1 VDAKLDPKALR
12 TRLRSDLAALA
23 AEVDATRRD
32 AGFREALRTMA
43 AFWRYSPFNRFLV
56 SLQRPGATRV
66 AGRRT
71 WERLGRKVKP
81 GERPISVLAPT
92 RGAFGFVEVPVF
104 DVRQTRGRRLAVLET
119 VPRGRSRHVATLLG
133 AAERLGVAVAFE
145 PQPDGCA
152 GRSLGGRIEVEKRL
166 GSAAKVAV
174 LAHELAHEIL
184 HQAES
189 ARAAAR
195 KQPSRPR
202 RPRTPAERET
212 EADATAFVVLRAL
225 GIEDPP
231 APSYIAWMGG
241 DGATV
246 LRSMNRIQRAAR
258 RILEAAGVA

>member
-1 VDAKLDPKALR
+1 MEATPLDPKALR
-12 TRLRSDLAALA
+12 DRLRSDLSALA
-23 AEVDATRRD
+23 GDVDARRRD
-32 AGFREALRTMA
+32 EGFREALRTMA

-56 SLQRPGATRV
+56 SVQRPGATRV
-66 AGRRT
+66 AGRLT

-81 GERPISVLAPT
+81 GERPIAVLAPT

-119 VPRGRSRHVATLLG
+119 VPRGRSRHVATLLR
-133 AAERLGVAVAFE
+133 AAERLGVSVAFE
-145 PQPDGCA
+145 AQPDGCA
-152 GRSLGGRIEVEKRL
+152 GRSLGGRIEVERRL

-184 HQAES
+184 HQADR

-195 KQPSRPR
+195 KRPP
-202 RPRTPAERET
+202 RPRTHAERET

-231 APSYIAWMGG
+231 APSYIAWQGG

-258 RILEAAGVA
+258 RILEAAGVG